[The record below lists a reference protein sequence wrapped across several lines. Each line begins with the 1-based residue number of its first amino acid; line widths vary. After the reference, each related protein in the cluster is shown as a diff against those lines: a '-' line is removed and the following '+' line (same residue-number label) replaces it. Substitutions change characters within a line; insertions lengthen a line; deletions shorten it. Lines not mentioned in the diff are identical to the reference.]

1 MKGGQTMI
9 EQSEIDKIPKL
20 PYGEGSIV
28 VSSDGERLT
37 YAKRINGKRVYVYGT
52 TVKEVLQ
59 KMRDK
64 DKDSQN
70 NQFKSKTLT
79 LSLAMNDWLVNT
91 KQPALKSKSYDRI
104 EGTIKNQIEKF
115 NIGRMRYQE
124 IKASDIQKHIQ
135 ELVNKEYSW
144 STIKKTY
151 DALNEFFRDKAMNK
165 ELDHNPMLIVKMPS
179 KENVLKPV
187 KEIEFFDDDD
197 IVKFTEEA
205 SKLMLTQNRPKYQ
218 LGFIF
223 IAWIYLGMRVGEL
236 IALRVKDVDMVNK
249 TILINKSVE
258 RVINRD
264 YDEVNPEIMKKKG
277 ITKYVDK
284 EGSTKNYATRI
295 LHMNNKAYEA
305 MEQYLK
311 YSYHKKPNDYLI
323 ATKSGGVNNIKN
335 ITDRLKGIEVEAGTK
350 VQGGATHVLR
360 HTCASLYF
368 RQKNISV
375 EIIASILGNSAD
387 VCRTTY
393 IHFIEDQQKQATH
406 SITRI
411 DIE

>member
-1 MKGGQTMI
+1 MKGGYIMI
-9 EQSEIDKIPKL
+9 EQSEINKIPKL

-28 VSSDGERLT
+28 VSSDGKKLV
-37 YAKRINGKRVYVYGT
+37 YAKRINGKRIYVYGT

-64 DKDSQN
+64 NKDSQN
-70 NQFKSKTLT
+70 SQFKAKTTT
-79 LSLAMNDWLVNT
+79 LNIALQEWLINT
-91 KQPALKSKSYDRI
+91 KQPILKSKSYDRL
-104 EGTIKNQIEKF
+104 ECTIKNQIEKY
-115 NIGRMRYQE
+115 NLGKIRYQE

-135 ELVNKEYSW
+135 ELVNQKYSW

-151 DALNEFFRDKAMNK
+151 DALNDFYRDKTINK
-165 ELDHNPMLIVKMPS
+165 EVEHNPMLIVKMPS
-179 KENVLKPV
+179 KENVLKPI
-187 KEIEFFDDDD
+187 KKIEFFDDDD
-197 IVKFTEEA
+197 IKKFTEEA
-205 SKLMLTQNRPKYQ
+205 SKLMLTRNRPKYQ

-264 YDEVNPEIMKKKG
+264 YDENNPKLMKKKG
-277 ITKYVDK
+277 ITKYIDK
-284 EGSTKNYATRI
+284 EGSTKNYATRV
-295 LHMNNKAYEA
+295 LHMNNKAYEYI
-305 MEQYLK
+305 QQHLR
-311 YSYHKKPNDYLI
+311 YSYHKNPDDYLI
-323 ATKSGGVNNIKN
+323 ATRNGGVNNIKN
-335 ITDRLKGIEVEAGTK
+335 ITDRLKVIQREAKTK

-368 RQKNISV
+368 RQGVQV

-393 IHFIEDQQKQATH
+393 VHFIEEQQRQASN

>member
-1 MKGGQTMI
+1 MI

-28 VSSDGERLT
+28 VSSDGKRLV
-37 YAKRINGKRVYVYGT
+37 YAKRISGKRKYVYGT

-59 KMRDK
+59 KMREK
-64 DKDSQN
+64 DKDSQKE
-70 NQFKSKTLT
+70 QFKTKTIT
-79 LSLAMNDWLVNT
+79 LNLALRDWLINT
-91 KQPALKSKSYDRI
+91 KQPTLKPKSYDRL
-104 EGTIKNQIEKF
+104 ECTIKNQIEKF
-115 NIGRMRYQE
+115 NIGKIRYQE
-124 IKASDIQKHIQ
+124 VKSNDIQKHIQ
-135 ELVNKEYSW
+135 ELVSREYSW

-151 DALNEFFRDKAMNK
+151 DALNDFFRDKTINK
-165 ELDHNPMLIVKMPS
+165 EIEHNPMLIVKMPS
-179 KENVLKPV
+179 KENVLKPI
-187 KEIEFFDDDD
+187 KEIEFFDDED
-197 IVKFTEEA
+197 IKKFTDEA

-236 IALRVKDVDMVNK
+236 IALRIKDVDMVNK
-249 TILINKSVE
+249 TILINKSIG

-264 YDEVNPEIMKKKG
+264 YDESNPELMKKKK
-277 ITKYVDK
+277 ITKYIDK

-295 LHMNNKAYEA
+295 LHMNNKAYEY
-305 MEQYLK
+305 MQQHLK
-311 YSYHKKPNDYLI
+311 YSNHKNSDDYLI
-323 ATKSGGVNNIKN
+323 ATRDGGVNNIKN
-335 ITDRLKGIEVEAGTK
+335 ITDRLKGIEVKAGTK

-368 RQKNISV
+368 RQGVQV

-393 IHFIEDQQKQATH
+393 VHFIEEQQRQASN